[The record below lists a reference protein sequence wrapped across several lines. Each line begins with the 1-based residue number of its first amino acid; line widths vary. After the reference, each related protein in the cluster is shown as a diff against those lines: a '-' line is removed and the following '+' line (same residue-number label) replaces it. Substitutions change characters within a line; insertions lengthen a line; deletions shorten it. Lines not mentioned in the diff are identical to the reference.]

1 MARIFRFAVLALL
14 CVGVP
19 LSAKDAPMS
28 LDQLPISELFNPR
41 QPIGADR
48 FPEQQADLVRRVAAQ
63 VDELGGYH
71 IVDQRMFVFTGVSPE
86 IGPQWV
92 VIHAELGNQI
102 TGRLHAKEISRLTR
116 QTGPAAMSVWALP
129 DGQVVAIAQ
138 SRDLPDGNALVGY
151 FALDK

>member
-1 MARIFRFAVLALL
+1 
-14 CVGVP
+14 
-19 LSAKDAPMS
+19 
-28 LDQLPISELFNPR
+28 
-41 QPIGADR
+41 
-48 FPEQQADLVRRVAAQ
+48 
-63 VDELGGYH
+63 
-71 IVDQRMFVFTGVSPE
+71 MFVFTGVSPE

-129 DGQVVAIAQ
+129 DGEVVAIAQ